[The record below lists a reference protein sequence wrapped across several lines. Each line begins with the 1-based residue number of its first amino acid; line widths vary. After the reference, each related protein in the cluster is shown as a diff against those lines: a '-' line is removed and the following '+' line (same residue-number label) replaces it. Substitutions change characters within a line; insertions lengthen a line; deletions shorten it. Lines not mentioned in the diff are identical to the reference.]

1 MKDAHYQ
8 LKQSLLIIIIE
19 SAVKF
24 IPPFF
29 SLGALQLLTQG
40 SADVVLDACSDYW
53 DGTCICPI
61 TAFER

>member
-1 MKDAHYQ
+1 MPAVRI
-8 LKQSLLIIIIE
+8 LE

-24 IPPFF
+24 IPVFF

-53 DGTCICPI
+53 DGTCLCPI